1 MAVRSLP
8 GSPTLAPPC
17 RSMGWRAVSHR
28 FENGWSLDVPA
39 PFGPDGALISTRGP
53 HIVVRLAA
61 LERSMTRNSVLLLVL
76 LLGSL
81 VAPRS
86 AYAQLTPPAG
96 SAGAGNS
103 PISGV
108 PFGPANPRVL
118 SDPSG
123 IGNAS
128 NVPPL
133 GRNPPTPVVS
143 STPTASSSSRV
154 VTPYAGGSQRI
165 ISADRAHSRS
175 PQFRR
180 RSRPQVSKFTGI
192 CRGC

>member
-1 MAVRSLP
+1 MIPRP
-8 GSPTLAPPC
+8 GPYIT
-17 RSMGWRAVSHR
+17 
-28 FENGWSLDVPA
+28 
-39 PFGPDGALISTRGP
+39 
-53 HIVVRLAA
+53 VRLAS
-61 LERSMTRNSVLLLVL
+61 LRKIDVRNSVLVLVL

-108 PFGPANPRVL
+108 PFGPANPSVL

-128 NVPPL
+128 RVPPL

-143 STPTASSSSRV
+143 STPTGSIPSRV
-154 VTPYAGGSQRI
+154 VTPYPGASQRI
-165 ISADRAHSRS
+165 IISADQADSRR
-175 PQFRR
+175 PRFRR
-180 RSRPQVSKFTGI
+180 RSRPQVSKFNGI